1 MLSGS
6 GVLRISFYKRLT
18 RNTEIGNTPSEF
30 CPIPEDWA
38 SKEFGTNV
46 SNKIFLNAA
55 KSQGYSFTVS
65 ELLRENQREGGHQP
79 PTQIRVNKSI
89 NKTN

>member
-1 MLSGS
+1 MISGS
-6 GVLRISFYKRLT
+6 GVLTISFNKGLT

-46 SNKIFLNAA
+46 FNKIFLNAA
-55 KSQGYSFTVS
+55 KFQGYSFTVS
-65 ELLRENQREGGHQP
+65 ELLRENQQVGGGGGGKIP
-79 PTQIRVNKSI
+79 PAHPN
-89 NKTN
+89 

>member
-1 MLSGS
+1 MNFFCRYSICLVKFSYWSKFHGNMISGS
-6 GVLRISFYKRLT
+6 GVLTISFNKGLT

-55 KSQGYSFTVS
+55 KIPGLQLYCF
-65 ELLRENQREGGHQP
+65 
-79 PTQIRVNKSI
+79 
-89 NKTN
+89 